1 MHLGHSRSA
10 DTSPTRAGPSL
21 AVKSDIQKMVGTAL
35 KPHYRAKTISKDQF
49 TEINRTIS
57 RKLYELVGT
66 AESLAS
72 ERRADIEAVAKRE
85 VQNTIG
91 ALYKKDKQPML
102 TSDSDGD
109 VQ

>member
-1 MHLGHSRSA
+1 
-10 DTSPTRAGPSL
+10 
-21 AVKSDIQKMVGTAL
+21 MVGAAL

-57 RKLYELVGT
+57 RKLYERVGT
-66 AESLAS
+66 AESLDP
-72 ERRADIEAVAKRE
+72 EPRTDIEAVAKHE
-85 VQNTIG
+85 VQNTIR
-91 ALYKKDKQPML
+91 ALHKKDKQPML

>member
-1 MHLGHSRSA
+1 
-10 DTSPTRAGPSL
+10 
-21 AVKSDIQKMVGTAL
+21 MVGTAL

-57 RKLYELVGT
+57 RKLYERVGT
-66 AESLAS
+66 AEFLGP
-72 ERRADIEAVAKRE
+72 EPRADIEAVAKHE
-85 VQNTIG
+85 VQDTID
-91 ALYKKDKQPML
+91 ALHKKDKQPML